1 MQEEEDS
8 DDDEMMMHV
17 EEPLSRL
24 YRATSTSNVVND
36 DDDDNDNDN
45 DNDDKTDDILNCT
58 IGVVV
63 NNTINISNTNNK
75 DIDFVWRWATVHKDK
90 IQDTVPKRRK
100 GHRRSSKINTNFG
113 TDILPNLQQGRSREV
128 MM

>member
-1 MQEEEDS
+1 MHQYFMQEEEDS

-24 YRATSTSNVVND
+24 YRATSTSDAV
-36 DDDDNDNDN
+36 DDDDND
-45 DNDDKTDDILNCT
+45 DKTVDDILNCT
-58 IGVVV
+58 IGVAV

-113 TDILPNLQQGRSREV
+113 TDILPNLQQGQSREV

>member
-45 DNDDKTDDILNCT
+45 DDKTDDDILNCT